1 MVMRRI
7 SFLREMAARLAIHG
21 LCLGSGFNL
30 RAEAPVE
37 DYRFKVEVLAAG
49 MAQPLELELAPDGRI
64 FFNELKGALKI
75 WKPET
80 KMVVEAGVLPTFAE
94 QENGFLGFALDPQ
107 FSKNSW
113 IYLYYSP
120 TNYSGQRLSRFI
132 MKGDALDF
140 ASEKV
145 MLEFGEQRREC
156 CHHAGSVEFGP
167 EGNLYISTGDN
178 THPFGDSAS
187 NGPMDER
194 PDREP
199 WDAQKGASNTQDLR
213 GKILRIKPTAA
224 GGYKIPKGNLFPRNG
239 SKGRPEIF
247 VMGCRNPWRMSVDEQ
262 TGIVYWGD
270 VGPDA
275 NNDTPRGSR
284 GYDEINQAKRP
295 GNYGWPYFVGSN
307 FPYAK
312 FDYATKELGKLF
324 DPQHPVNNSPNNT
337 GAKVLQPAQP
347 AMIYWPYGQSAEF
360 PELGEGG
367 RTACA
372 GPVFHY
378 RSDFA
383 KTDGFPA
390 QYDNCLLFYDW
401 QRPFMKWA
409 RLDANA
415 KFVGIE
421 PFPATVAVV
430 NNRKSISAAQKT
442 GAFVIRRPEDSQFG
456 PDGCL
461 YLIDYGETWGV
472 NPDAK
477 LLKISYQRGNIAPV
491 AVATATPSSGREPL
505 TVSLSSS
512 GSKDYEGD
520 ALHYEWRL
528 YPGSKLFS
536 TAANPI
542 LTLDQPGN
550 FVVELQVS
558 DGRAGPARRY

>member
-1 MVMRRI
+1 
-7 SFLREMAARLAIHG
+7 
-21 LCLGSGFNL
+21 
-30 RAEAPVE
+30 
-37 DYRFKVEVLAAG
+37 
-49 MAQPLELELAPDGRI
+49 
-64 FFNELKGALKI
+64 
-75 WKPET
+75 
-80 KMVVEAGVLPTFAE
+80 
-94 QENGFLGFALDPQ
+94 
-107 FSKNSW
+107 
-113 IYLYYSP
+113 
-120 TNYSGQRLSRFI
+120 
-132 MKGDALDF
+132 
-140 ASEKV
+140 
-145 MLEFGEQRREC
+145 
-156 CHHAGSVEFGP
+156 
-167 EGNLYISTGDN
+167 
-178 THPFGDSAS
+178 
-187 NGPMDER
+187 
-194 PDREP
+194 
-199 WDAQKGASNTQDLR
+199 
-213 GKILRIKPTAA
+213 
-224 GGYKIPKGNLFPRNG
+224 
-239 SKGRPEIF
+239 
-247 VMGCRNPWRMSVDEQ
+247 
-262 TGIVYWGD
+262 
-270 VGPDA
+270 
-275 NNDTPRGSR
+275 
-284 GYDEINQAKRP
+284 
-295 GNYGWPYFVGSN
+295 
-307 FPYAK
+307 
-312 FDYATKELGKLF
+312 
-324 DPQHPVNNSPNNT
+324 
-337 GAKVLQPAQP
+337 
-347 AMIYWPYGQSAEF
+347 MIYWPYGQSAEF

-430 NNRKSISAAQKT
+430 NNRESISAAQKT
-442 GAFVIRRPEDSQFG
+442 GDFVIRRPEDSQFG

-505 TVSLSSS
+505 TVSLSSL

-558 DGRAGPARRY
+558 DGRGGPARRY